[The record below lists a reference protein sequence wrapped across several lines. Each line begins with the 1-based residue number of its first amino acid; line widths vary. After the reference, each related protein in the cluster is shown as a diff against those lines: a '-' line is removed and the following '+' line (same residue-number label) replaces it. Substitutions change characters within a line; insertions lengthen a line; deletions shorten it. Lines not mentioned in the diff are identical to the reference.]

1 MVKGNY
7 TINPLARIVIEL
19 KCRII
24 QQLLFQNAI
33 HLNESWLQITHFFT
47 FRFCD
52 PPPKKKSKKKKR
64 NRMKE
69 SKIQRRERE
78 RVYLWE
84 TDWPLL
90 LVQLFYRRPR
100 TGAKQPFFFCFSY
113 FLLFLLFWKIN
124 GYGGCDYVFLL
135 ILCGPIMGSRSIIAI
150 N

>member
-33 HLNESWLQITHFFT
+33 HLNESWLQITHFLPSAFAT
-47 FRFCD
+47 HHQ
-52 PPPKKKSKKKKR
+52 KKSKKKKR
-64 NRMKE
+64 ETEWKKAKYRE
-69 SKIQRRERE
+69 ERERE
-78 RVYLWE
+78 RVCLWE

-100 TGAKQPFFFCFSY
+100 TGAKQPFFFLFFLFSSFSFILKNKWIRRLWLCFSVNS
-113 FLLFLLFWKIN
+113 LWPN
-124 GYGGCDYVFLL
+124 YG
-135 ILCGPIMGSRSIIAI
+135 
-150 N
+150 